1 MDRALKWI
9 GILFAALGGVFMIL
23 GACLVVFTRLVPL
36 LAFCL
41 FGALFF
47 CIGAGMLWW
56 RARAKARRARLLEQ
70 GQRIDAQ
77 IVSIDWDTR
86 VRVNGCCPLVIR
98 CQAVNPA
105 DGRVYVFCSE
115 AFWFD
120 PSPFLEHLDTL
131 PVYVDGDDY
140 RHYAVD
146 TEGIVPQQG

>member
-9 GILFAALGGVFMIL
+9 GILFSIFGSVFIIL
-23 GACLVVFTRLVPL
+23 GICVTILTGLMPML
-36 LAFCL
+36 MFCL
-41 FGALFF
+41 FGVLFF
-47 CIGAGMLWW
+47 CVGAGMLWK
-56 RARAKARRARLLEQ
+56 RAHSRARRAHLLEQ
-70 GQRIDAQ
+70 GQRIEAQ
-77 IVSIDWDTR
+77 IISIDWDTH
-86 VRVNGCCPLVIR
+86 VSVNGCYPFVVR

-105 DGRVYVFCSE
+105 DGRVYVFRSE

-146 TEGIVPQQG
+146 TDGIVPQQG